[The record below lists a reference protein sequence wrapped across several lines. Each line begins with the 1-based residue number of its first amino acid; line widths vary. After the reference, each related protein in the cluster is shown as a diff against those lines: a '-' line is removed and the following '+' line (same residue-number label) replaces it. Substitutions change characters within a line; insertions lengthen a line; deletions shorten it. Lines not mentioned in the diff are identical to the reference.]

1 MEMEKAFE
9 LGRLLGQGD
18 AYKMMK
24 RAQDGLEEATEL
36 RPKFERM
43 EQLAQKL
50 QEITA
55 QGTEPPQEDVEEYDR
70 LFSETQADPR
80 YQQLVVAQSNFD
92 KVMLKVQE
100 RIAEGMR
107 KGAESSIIT
116 LG

>member
-18 AYKMMK
+18 AYKALK
-24 RAQDGLEEATEL
+24 RAQEALEQAPEL
-36 RPKFERM
+36 ALKFERM

-50 QEITA
+50 QEMTD
-55 QGTEPPQEDVEEYDR
+55 QGTEPPQEDIEEYDR
-70 LFSETQADPR
+70 QFGETQSDPR

-92 KVMLKVQE
+92 KLMLRVQE